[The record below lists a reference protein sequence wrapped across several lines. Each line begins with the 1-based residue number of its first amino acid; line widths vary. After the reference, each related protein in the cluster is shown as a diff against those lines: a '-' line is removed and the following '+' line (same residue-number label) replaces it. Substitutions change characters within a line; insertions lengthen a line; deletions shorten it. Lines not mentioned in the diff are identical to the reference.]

1 MLKNISLPL
10 FHRRG
15 MSREGGSVFT
25 TQFHLSLPPYLRV
38 VLTYLFCFFSS
49 RRRHTSLTCDWSS
62 DVCSSDL
69 VSADAGDMVIV
80 TRPISESPDTSLT
93 PAISNEDVIP
103 PSAQDVTSPSAKN
116 NVSASGGSG
125 VGPSQAMTGIAPV
138 TPAPETNFPSAEV
151 AAKDA

>member
-69 VSADAGDMVIV
+69 ESVAGHLDTAKQLREQAARSQHDAAEEARKAARELSEDGVTLRDIGRLMGVSYQRAHQLV
-80 TRPISESPDTSLT
+80 TNS
-93 PAISNEDVIP
+93 
-103 PSAQDVTSPSAKN
+103 
-116 NVSASGGSG
+116 
-125 VGPSQAMTGIAPV
+125 
-138 TPAPETNFPSAEV
+138 
-151 AAKDA
+151 

>member
-69 VSADAGDMVIV
+69 KRINLPPRQVARRV
-80 TRPISESPDTSLT
+80 TRQLKRPVLRPSCTRRSEERRVGKECRSRW
-93 PAISNEDVIP
+93 
-103 PSAQDVTSPSAKN
+103 SAYHEQKK
-116 NVSASGGSG
+116 GGKRAG
-125 VGPSQAMTGIAPV
+125 NRGTVLEGRRGGEGR
-138 TPAPETNFPSAEV
+138 PEHETT
-151 AAKDA
+151 

>member
-69 VSADAGDMVIV
+69 ARRVLEVIA
-80 TRPISESPDTSLT
+80 ESLT
-93 PAISNEDVIP
+93 IP
-103 PSAQDVTSPSAKN
+103 TR
-116 NVSASGGSG
+116 SASREPARGRRSEERRVGKSVDLGGRR
-125 VGPSQAMTGIAPV
+125 IIKKKRKKKKKINKKKKIKKKKKKKKK
-138 TPAPETNFPSAEV
+138 EYKKN
-151 AAKDA
+151 K